1 MKDILKH
8 FVIGFFIGLIASGL
22 MVWGYRTGKKHCTDT
37 IVTDTV
43 AITVTD
49 TVTNWEPYI
58 IHHYR
63 TDTAYLPI
71 IDTLVDT
78 VTDTVLV
85 QIPIE
90 MYRYDTT
97 IIDTNYTTHLRAV
110 LTGFHTSIDTLTI
123 RTEIMPPAPPK
134 KPWYTNFCPA
144 VGIGYGTG
152 GFGVFAGVGYKI

>member
-1 MKDILKH
+1 MKKTVEYI
-8 FVIGFFIGLIASGL
+8 LIAIL
-22 MVWGYRTGKKHCTDT
+22 ALLCIYTAYKTYTLKGK
-37 IVTDTV
+37 VEY
-43 AITVTD
+43 ITVTD
-49 TVTNWEPYI
+49 TIQLSDTITQWQPYDI
-58 IHHYR
+58 YHYR

-90 MYRYDTT
+90 IYRYDTT

-123 RTEIMPPAPPK
+123 RTEIIHQESQNAPRK
-134 KPWYTNFCPA
+134 WYDNIVPA
-144 VGIGYGTG
+144 VGIVYGTG
-152 GFGVFAGVGYKI
+152 GQIGVFAGVGYKI